1 MISTTALARLTP
13 YRSLSDARLAAAE
26 ASLRGREFKEGEIVF
41 KLKPSE
47 ALSEEYSLEQLDSF
61 SLDKLNE
68 QPIVRAKLPEGVG
81 VKEALAALRSDPS
94 VAYAEPNAVYSLPDF
109 TETELPAE
117 GTLDSP
123 EPNDLDRRLWGLK
136 NTGRRGGTAGADI
149 NATEAWKTTIGDK
162 KYGPL
167 IAVIDTGIDYKH
179 PDLAD
184 NMWTNPG
191 EVPNDGIDNDGNG
204 VIDDVHGYNAFA
216 QTGDPMDDHSH
227 GTHCA
232 GTIAAVGDNGHGIV
246 GVNWEANLMAVKIF
260 DSRGNTS
267 LDAILR
273 GLDYAAK
280 MGADITNNSWGDSS
294 PSEAI
299 KDAFGRMDE
308 TVHFAAA
315 GNNRNNND
323 YRNYYPCGHDLPNI
337 VAVAAT
343 DRNDKKP
350 VFSNY
355 GLRTVHVAA
364 PGAEILS
371 TVADGSYGVYSGTSM
386 ASPHVAGVAGLL
398 LTEFPELT
406 PQQVKE
412 RLIYNSDPVPA
423 LSRASQSRGRINAA
437 RTLES
442 DGHSP
447 ASPNDF
453 GAKSAH
459 SNGITLSWTT
469 TGDDDWCGGA
479 PSDVELWVSD
489 QPITTENLESATR
502 LQAEK
507 PEETGRIAEYRYDT
521 EHSSDDRVYHFAMR
535 FVDNVGNRSDLRATS
550 VALPAAQTV
559 FSSEFGPDD
568 GFVGEGRWGRVQ
580 DPERGWVWT
589 DSPDGP
595 YDNASDTSLTSPLI
609 SLKGKAQS
617 VLLLDAKH
625 DIQQKDK
632 AVVEVGTSDGEWHGV
647 GTYHARR
654 QNWESE
660 SSISLPS
667 TVRTCEFEC
676 GWSPTPALTRT
687 VSTSTTSGLWPML
700 CK

>member
-1 MISTTALARLTP
+1 MNTNSTQPRLTP
-13 YRSLSDARLAAAE
+13 YQSIAAKPLAAVE
-26 ASLRGREFKEGEIVF
+26 DSLRDREYKEGEIVY
-41 KLKPSE
+41 KLRQAAS
-47 ALSEEYSLEQLDSF
+47 LSEEYSLQQLDSF
-61 SLDKLNE
+61 SLQRSNE
-68 QPIVRAKLPEGVG
+68 QPIIRAKLPEGVG
-81 VKEALAALRSDPS
+81 VKEALTALRSDPA
-94 VAYAEPNAVYSLPDF
+94 VEYAEPNAVYHLPDF
-109 TETELPAE
+109 NKIDLPAE

-136 NTGRRGGTAGADI
+136 NTGRRGGIAGADI
-149 NATEAWKTTIGDK
+149 NAVEAWKTTIGDK
-162 KYGPL
+162 KHGPL

-184 NMWTNPG
+184 NMWINPG

-232 GTIAAVGDNGHGIV
+232 GTIAAVGNNGRGVV

-299 KDAFGRMDE
+299 KDAFARMDE

-323 YRNYYPCGHDLPNI
+323 YRNYYPCGHDLPNL
-337 VAVAAT
+337 VAVAAS

-355 GLRTVHVAA
+355 GLKTVHVAA
-364 PGAEILS
+364 PGDEILS
-371 TVADGSYGVYSGTSM
+371 TVTDGSYGVYSGTSM
-386 ASPHVAGVAGLL
+386 ASPHAAGVAGLL
-398 LTEFPELT
+398 LTEHPDLT
-406 PQQVKE
+406 PRQVKE

-437 RTLES
+437 RTLEA
-442 DGHSP
+442 DDRSP
-447 ASPNDF
+447 ASPKDF
-453 GAKSAH
+453 GTKSAH
-459 SNGITLSWTT
+459 SNGITLNWTT

-489 QPITTENLESATR
+489 EPITADN
-502 LQAEK
+502 LQAATHLETER
-507 PEETGRIAEYRYDT
+507 PEETGRITNYLYPL
-521 EHSSDDRVYHFAMR
+521 EHSEKERAFHFAMR
-535 FVDNVGNRSDLRATS
+535 FVDNVGNRSELRTTS
-550 VALPAAQTV
+550 AVVPAAPPV

-568 GFVGEGRWGRVQ
+568 GFVGEGKWGRVQ

-595 YDNASDTSLTSPLI
+595 YDNASNTSLTSPLI

-617 VLLLDAKH
+617 ILLLDAKH

-632 AVVEVGTSDGEWHGV
+632 AVVEVGTSNGEWHSV

-654 QNWESE
+654 QSWGERKFDLSQFDGQDVRVRVRMESDPRFNKDGIYIDNFRVLAD
-660 SSISLPS
+660 SI
-667 TVRTCEFEC
+667 
-676 GWSPTPALTRT
+676 
-687 VSTSTTSGLWPML
+687 
-700 CK
+700 

>member
-1 MISTTALARLTP
+1 MNSTIALARLTP
-13 YRSLSDARLAAAE
+13 YQNVPSARLDAAE
-26 ASLRGREFKEGEIVF
+26 DFLRDRDFKEGEVVF
-41 KLKPSE
+41 KLKPSA
-47 ALSEEYSLEQLDSF
+47 ALSEDYSLVQLDSF
-61 SLDKLNE
+61 SLEKVDE
-68 QPIVRAKLPEGVG
+68 QPIVRAKLPQGVG
-81 VKEALAALRSDPS
+81 VKEALAALRSDPA
-94 VAYAEPNAVYSLPDF
+94 VEYAEPNAVYRLPDF
-109 TETELPAE
+109 TRSNIPGGGLQESA
-117 GTLDSP
+117 

-136 NTGRRGGTAGADI
+136 NTGRRGGTEGADI
-149 NATEAWKTTIGDK
+149 NAVEAWKTTIGDK

-184 NMWTNPG
+184 NMWINPG

-232 GTIAAVGDNGHGIV
+232 GTIAAVGNNGHGIV

-280 MGADITNNSWGDSS
+280 MGADITNNSWGDSA

-337 VAVAAT
+337 VAVAAS

-355 GLRTVHVAA
+355 GLKTVHVAA
-364 PGAEILS
+364 PGDEILS
-371 TVADGSYGVYSGTSM
+371 TVTDGSYGVYSGTSM
-386 ASPHVAGVAGLL
+386 ASPHAAGVAGLL

-412 RLIYNSDPVPA
+412 RLIYNSDAVPA

-437 RTLES
+437 RTLET
-442 DGHSP
+442 DEANP

-453 GAKSAH
+453 RAKSAN
-459 SNGITLSWTT
+459 SNGTTLNWTT
-469 TGDDDWCGGA
+469 TGDDGWCGDA

-489 QPITTENLESATR
+489 QPITAENLNSATR
-502 LQAEK
+502 LETERPQ
-507 PEETGRIAEYRYDT
+507 ETGQVAEYHYQT
-521 EHSSDDRVYHFAMR
+521 EHSADDRVFHFAMR
-535 FVDNVGNRSDLRATS
+535 FVDNVGNRSELRTTS
-550 VALPAAQTV
+550 AAISAAQTV
-559 FSSEFGPDD
+559 FRSEFGPDD
-568 GFVGEGRWGRVQ
+568 GFEGEGEWARVQ

-595 YDNASDTSLTSPLI
+595 YDNASNASLVSPLI

-617 VLLLDAKH
+617 ILLLDAKH

-654 QNWESE
+654 QNWGERKFDLSQFDGQDVRVRVRMESDPRFNKDGIYVDNFRVVADE
-660 SSISLPS
+660 I
-667 TVRTCEFEC
+667 
-676 GWSPTPALTRT
+676 
-687 VSTSTTSGLWPML
+687 
-700 CK
+700 